1 MSFIEVKFKAI
12 GKQIPA
18 DHGYLLYSA
27 LSRFD
32 KKIHEMKDL
41 AIAGI
46 SGMPDSSRNLHLN
59 NASKLRI
66 RLDHSDLPNV
76 IKLAGKEL
84 QIGSEKIR
92 LGLPVV
98 GMLKPHRHLY
108 SRLVTIKKFQEADEF
123 LEAMV
128 RQLKN
133 QDLQIQ
139 QMPMLFQRK
148 SDETST
154 NIRKTLRIKDK
165 EIVGFPVLIT
175 NLNPDESLRLQQVGL
190 GGRRKMGCGTF
201 VGVRA

>member
-1 MSFIEVKFKAI
+1 MSYIEVKFKVI
-12 GKQIPA
+12 GKRLPA
-18 DHGYLLYSA
+18 DHGYQLYSA

-32 KKIHEMKDL
+32 KKIHEMKDI
-41 AIAGI
+41 AIGGI
-46 SGMPDSSRNLHLN
+46 SGIPDSARNLHLN

-66 RLDHSDLPNV
+66 RLDHSDLPA
-76 IKLAGKEL
+76 IIGLAGKEF

-108 SRLVTIKKFQEADEF
+108 SRLVTIKGFQEDDEF
-123 LEAMV
+123 LASLQK
-128 RQLKN
+128 QL
-133 QDLQIQ
+133 DVLQIKQ
-139 QMPMLFQRK
+139 APLLFQHK
-148 SDETST
+148 SGDKNK

-165 EIVGFPVLIT
+165 EIVGFPVLIA

>member
-32 KKIHEMKDL
+32 KKIHEMKDI

-46 SGMPDSSRNLHLN
+46 SGMPDSSRNLHLSS
-59 NASKLRI
+59 ASKLRI
-66 RLDHSDLPNV
+66 RLDHSDLPDV
-76 IKLAGKEL
+76 INLAGKEL
-84 QIGSEKIR
+84 QIGAEKIR
-92 LGLPVV
+92 LGLPLVS
-98 GMLKPHRHLY
+98 MLKPHRHLY
-108 SRLVTIKKFQEADEF
+108 SRLVTIKGFQESEEF
-123 LEAMV
+123 LASLQK
-128 RQLKN
+128 QL
-133 QDLQIQ
+133 DILQIKQ
-139 QMPMLFQRK
+139 TPMLFQRK
-148 SDETST
+148 SGETST
-154 NIRKTLRIKDK
+154 NIRKTLRIKNK

>member
-1 MSFIEVKFKAI
+1 MSYIEVKFKVI

-32 KKIHEMKDL
+32 KKIHEMKDI
-41 AIAGI
+41 AIGGI
-46 SGMPDSSRNLHLN
+46 SGIPDSMRNLHLN

-66 RLDHSDLPNV
+66 RLDHSDLPA
-76 IKLAGKEL
+76 IIGLAGKDL
-84 QIGSEKIR
+84 LIGSEKIR

-108 SRLVTIKKFQEADEF
+108 SRLVTIKGFQESDAF
-123 LEAMV
+123 LASL
-128 RQLKN
+128 QK
-133 QDLQIQ
+133 QFDALQIKQ
-139 QMPMLFQRK
+139 PPMLFHYK
-148 SDETST
+148 SGDTNK
-154 NIRKTLRIKDK
+154 NIRKTVRIKDK